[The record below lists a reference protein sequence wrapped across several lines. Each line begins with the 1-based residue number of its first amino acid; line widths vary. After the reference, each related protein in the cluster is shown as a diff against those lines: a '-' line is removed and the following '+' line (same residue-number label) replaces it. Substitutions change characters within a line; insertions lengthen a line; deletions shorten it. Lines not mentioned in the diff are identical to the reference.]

1 MKILSSVI
9 ISLIFLVLWSCSD
22 SGEPVIKGCMDSTA
36 CNYNI
41 DATQDDNSCTSPETN
56 YDCDENCIVAMDACD
71 TCGGDEVDPNN
82 CCPVAGQV
90 KDCAEVCG
98 GTAVPDCIG
107 DCNGSAVE
115 DACGV
120 CDGDGS
126 TCNISY
132 SLTIQPIFT
141 TNCTPCHITS
151 TRNDLSLSNY
161 ANIMS
166 GDSDTGPVID
176 AGDHTNSLLWQYVNS
191 GFMPPGDSNLT
202 ASQINLIATW
212 IDEGALEEPLDN

>member
-9 ISLIFLVLWSCSD
+9 LSFIFIVFWSCSD
-22 SGEPVIKGCMDSTA
+22 FGEPKLEGCTDSDA
-36 CNYNI
+36 CNYSIEN
-41 DATQDDNSCTSPETN
+41 THDDDSCTYPDLN
-56 YDCDENCIVAMDACD
+56 YDCEGNCTATVDVCNTCGGEIDNVSDCCQEGQVLDCAG
-71 TCGGDEVDPNN
+71 TCGGD
-82 CCPVAGQV
+82 AM
-90 KDCAEVCG
+90 A
-98 GTAVPDCIG
+98 DCIG

-115 DACGV
+115 DSCGV

-132 SLTIQPIFT
+132 SLTIQPIFN

-151 TRNDLSLSNY
+151 TRNNLSLSNY

-166 GDSDTGPVID
+166 GNSNNGPVIDID
-176 AGDHTNSLLWQYVNS
+176 AGDHINSLLWQYVNS
-191 GFMPPGDSNLT
+191 GTMPPGNSNLT

-212 IDEGALEEPLDN
+212 IDEGALDN